1 MCFFALLS
9 RPDAWEEYK
18 GRERVVVLGMAV
30 AECLPPD
37 EVKVHQSANKQ
48 LLRWGGRTLVETQ
61 VRHGDGSRRD
71 TRLDKAAIADEHGQ
85 VTGVLT
91 ILMDVSEFRE
101 AERATREA
109 RDAAEEASRAKSEF
123 VANMSHELRTPLQSI
138 LGFAELG
145 MLRGRTQPKLAGMFE
160 DIHSAGQRM
169 LTLVNDLLEVSKL
182 ESTVGTF
189 HMERIDLRGVVRPV
203 IRELEPWLERSHLMM
218 DLRMPD
224 LPLVAKKADPLRFQQ
239 VIRNVVANAFKFSPP
254 GSTITLE
261 GYADPQGQTHLVVRD
276 EGPGIPPSELHS
288 IFEAFVQSSKTKD
301 GSGGTGLGLAICR
314 KIVEAMGGRI
324 FAENVPASGAAFH
337 IILPARGQ
345 AETVPAPLE

>member
-1 MCFFALLS
+1 
-9 RPDAWEEYK
+9 
-18 GRERVVVLGMAV
+18 
-30 AECLPPD
+30 
-37 EVKVHQSANKQ
+37 
-48 LLRWGGRTLVETQ
+48 
-61 VRHGDGSRRD
+61 
-71 TRLDKAAIADEHGQ
+71 
-85 VTGVLT
+85 
-91 ILMDVSEFRE
+91 
-101 AERATREA
+101 
-109 RDAAEEASRAKSEF
+109 
-123 VANMSHELRTPLQSI
+123 MSHELRTPLQSI

-145 MLRGRTQPKLAGMFE
+145 MLRGRAQPKLAGMFE
-160 DIHSAGQRM
+160 GIHSAGQRM

-203 IRELEPWLERSHLMM
+203 IRELEPLLERSHLMM

-224 LPLVAKKADPLRFQQ
+224 LPLVAKADPLRFQQ
-239 VIRNVVANAFKFSPP
+239 VIRNVVANAIKFSPP

-261 GYADPQGQTHLVVRD
+261 GYADLQGQTHLVVRD

-324 FAENVPASGAAFH
+324 FAQNVPASGAAFH

-345 AETVPAPLE
+345 AETMSAPLE

>member
-9 RPDAWEEYK
+9 RPHAWEEYK
-18 GRERVVVLGMAV
+18 GRERVIVLGKAV

-101 AERATREA
+101 AERATQEA

-123 VANMSHELRTPLQSI
+123 VANMSHELRTPLQYI

-160 DIHSAGQRM
+160 GIHSAGQRM
-169 LTLVNDLLEVSKL
+169 LMLVNDLLEVSKL

-203 IRELEPWLERSHLMM
+203 IRELEPLLERSHLMM

-224 LPLVAKKADPLRFQQ
+224 LPLVAKADPLRFQQ
-239 VIRNVVANAFKFSPP
+239 VIRNVVASSLRLKAPSRWRATLTPRARRTWWCATKARAFLRQSCRVFLKPLCSPAKP
-254 GSTITLE
+254 RMDRAVRAWAWPFAARSSRPWGGGSLPRTYPPAAPRSTSSFLPE
-261 GYADPQGQTHLVVRD
+261 ARRKPCPHRWNEQG
-276 EGPGIPPSELHS
+276 E
-288 IFEAFVQSSKTKD
+288 
-301 GSGGTGLGLAICR
+301 
-314 KIVEAMGGRI
+314 
-324 FAENVPASGAAFH
+324 
-337 IILPARGQ
+337 
-345 AETVPAPLE
+345 

>member
-9 RPDAWEEYK
+9 RPHAWEEYQ
-18 GRERVVVLGMAV
+18 GRERVIVLGKAV

-61 VRHGDGSRRD
+61 VRHGDGSLRD

-101 AERATREA
+101 AERATQEA

-160 DIHSAGQRM
+160 GIHSAGQRM

-203 IRELEPWLERSHLMM
+203 IRELEPLLERSHLMM

-224 LPLVAKKADPLRFQQ
+224 LPLVAKADPLRFQQ
-239 VIRNVVANAFKFSPP
+239 VIRNVVANAIKFSPP

-276 EGPGIPPSELHS
+276 EGPGIPPSELQS

-324 FAENVPASGAAFH
+324 FAQNVPASGAAFH

>member
-1 MCFFALLS
+1 M
-9 RPDAWEEYK
+9 
-18 GRERVVVLGMAV
+18 LGMAL
-30 AECLPPD
+30 AERLPPD
-37 EVKVHQSANKQ
+37 EVKVHESANKQ
-48 LLRWGGRTLVETQ
+48 LLRWGARTLVETQ

-71 TRLDKAAIADEHGQ
+71 TRLAKAAIADEHGQ

-91 ILMDVSEFRE
+91 ILMDVNEFRE
-101 AERATREA
+101 AERATQEA

-145 MLRGRTQPKLAGMFE
+145 MLRGGAQPKLAGMFE
-160 DIHSAGQRM
+160 DTHSAGQRM
-169 LTLVNDLLEVSKL
+169 LTLVHDLLEVSKL
-182 ESTVGTF
+182 ESTVGTC

-203 IRELEPWLERSHLMM
+203 IRELEPLLERSHLVM

-224 LPLVAKKADPLRFQQ
+224 LPLVAKADPLRFQQ

-288 IFEAFVQSSKTKD
+288 IFEAFVQSSKTMHR
-301 GSGGTGLGLAICR
+301 SGGTGLGLAICR
-314 KIVEAMGGRI
+314 RIVEAMGGRI
-324 FAENVPASGAAFH
+324 FARNVPASGAAFH
-337 IILPARGQ
+337 ILLPARGQ